1 MYKRDL
7 LLKEA
12 VHPLAKFLNYEVF
25 QDYTC
30 ERANIFFQTI
40 VKPLNERSSEEKG
53 GEDVEMENSNYPFQ
67 EFFKWYLQIEDL
79 FEGMST
85 QKEIKERKDELWQIL
100 QGIFSDLQ
108 EVMPYENLRD
118 ETERIKFR
126 LCTTQN
132 ALFAL
137 TIDELAQ

>member
-30 ERANIFFQTI
+30 ERANIFFETI
-40 VKPLNERSSEEKG
+40 VKPIHERSSLEKG
-53 GEDVEMENSNYPFQ
+53 GEEDVEMDGNDYPFQ
-67 EFFKWYLQIEDL
+67 DFFKWYLQIEDL

-85 QKEIKERKDELWQIL
+85 
-100 QGIFSDLQ
+100 
-108 EVMPYENLRD
+108 
-118 ETERIKFR
+118 
-126 LCTTQN
+126 
-132 ALFAL
+132 
-137 TIDELAQ
+137 